1 MPSKLLA
8 VLLFAAAVS
17 PLRAEIIDR
26 VLATVGG
33 ALILQS
39 DAVAAARLGFI
50 DLPAQGDRLQW
61 ALDRLIE
68 RRLMLIEVD
77 RYAPPEPPRAL
88 LDERMQ
94 EIDKRI
100 GSGERLDAIL
110 RETGFS
116 LEQLRLFVRDNLR
129 IEAYVQQRFGTAFR
143 PSEDDLVAYYRSHE
157 ADFTKGG
164 QLQPFADVREAVRSA
179 LLAERQADAVREW
192 MAGLRRRTEVNV
204 LYLGR

>member
-8 VLLFAAAVS
+8 LLLFVAAAA

-77 RYAPPEPPRAL
+77 RYAPPEPSRSL
-88 LDERMQ
+88 LDQRMQ
-94 EIDKRI
+94 ELDQRI

-164 QLQPFADVREAVRSA
+164 QLQPFAEVREAVRAA
-179 LLAERQADAVREW
+179 LLSERQADAVREW